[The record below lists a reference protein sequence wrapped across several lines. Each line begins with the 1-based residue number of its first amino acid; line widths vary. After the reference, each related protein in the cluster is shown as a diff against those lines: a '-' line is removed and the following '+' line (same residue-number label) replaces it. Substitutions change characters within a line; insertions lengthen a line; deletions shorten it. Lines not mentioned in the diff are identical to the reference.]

1 MSSEAADIVRA
12 LLDLS
17 KTHGGEALLRQV
29 RDALNAEL
37 GGDTLDVT
45 LMSPSGHEPD
55 LVKAVHDM
63 LKKKYNR
70 DVRITE
76 QKNPSLI
83 GGAILRIGD
92 EEIDLSVRGALS
104 TLELQMR
111 SGAAA

>member
-1 MSSEAADIVRA
+1 
-12 LLDLS
+12 
-17 KTHGGEALLRQV
+17 
-29 RDALNAEL
+29 
-37 GGDTLDVT
+37 
-45 LMSPSGHEPD
+45 
-55 LVKAVHDM
+55 M